1 MGKILLV
8 VVVIVAVYFI
18 VRAYT
23 RALAAKQQ
31 LDSEQKPAEDMV
43 QCAHCGVHLPR
54 DDSVAGGGRFFCST
68 EHRQLHGP

>member
-1 MGKILLV
+1 MAKILLV

-18 VRAYT
+18 VRAYA

-31 LDSEQKPAEDMV
+31 PNSEQKPAEDMV

-54 DDSVAGGGRFFCST
+54 SESHASGAKFFCS
-68 EHRQLHGP
+68 EDHLRLHR

>member
-18 VRAYT
+18 VRAYA

-31 LDSEQKPAEDMV
+31 HDVEPKPVEDMV
-43 QCAHCGVHLPR
+43 QCSHCGVHLPR
-54 DDSVAGGGRFFCST
+54 GDSVAADGRFFCSV